1 MAALGH
7 TTKASGTGTRSMNQ
21 ERMLSRY
28 LELRDTVKE
37 ATEEAGISPQQYR
50 EHRKWWRLVFT
61 EPLEACEG
69 RAA

>member
-1 MAALGH
+1 
-7 TTKASGTGTRSMNQ
+7 MNQ

-61 EPLEACEG
+61 EPLEAYEG